1 MFKENQ
7 QNQKITVLGKSFSF
21 EEERR
26 AYFREEL
33 RKKLPELKKMEG
45 FPIGED
51 EDILNLSDA
60 PFYTA
65 CPNPWLNDF
74 IAEWEEEKR
83 ELEKQGK
90 RIKDFEVSLPYSV
103 DVEGGKNDTIFNAHS
118 YHTKIPHQ
126 SIIRYLMHY
135 TQPGDI
141 VFDGFCGTGMT
152 AVAASHCGNLSND
165 LKFEIESEFIG
176 EEIKMGTR
184 KAIVSDLSPIAS
196 HISYG
201 ANKKIDN
208 FSFKKIAIKI
218 LEDVEKELGYLYK
231 TRVNGKL
238 ENINYIIWSDLIVC
252 KSCNSEVLYWDCSFD
267 NKKNTIKEIFSCPKC
282 NFTINKRSVEKV
294 FETLFDE
301 LANETLKVAKTVPVI
316 INYGNGK
323 TRGIKLPDFND
334 IKLFDSINFEDID
347 KYTIAL
353 PSGYNLDQPIRSHG
367 YKYLHQLYTK
377 RNWLI
382 IKRIFE
388 KINEFSDEINHHH
401 NLVYWFTASLN
412 RLNKFNRYAVN
423 HKRHVGPLS
432 NTLYVSATPT
442 EISPFYFFK
451 TKLDIISKAKFI
463 EGGLVNIASA
473 TSLNIKDNSVDYI
486 FNDPPYGGNI
496 MYSELN
502 FIDEYWLKVFTNNKK
517 EAIENSS
524 QNKGKREY
532 QQLMFESLKEYYRI
546 IKPGKWMSVIFSN
559 TNAATWNAIQLAIQN
574 AGFVIADVSYLN
586 TNRPGLHGIIGPVA
600 VKQPLVISCYKPSSH
615 FDSKFSKNQFS
626 DLGAWTFVEDHLL
639 RLPVHI
645 IKDNSTTAIIERS
658 PKILFDR
665 LIAFYVQRG
674 LPVPIDGG
682 KFQQGLRERFI
693 ERDGMFFSN
702 EQVQEYDTKKS
713 ALPNFIQ
720 LSIFVA
726 NEQDSIY
733 WLRIILEKKRLMEQD
748 IQPLW
753 MKEVAGNMRAGDIL
767 PEMRTILEENFLKD
781 EHNKWYVPDPENE
794 VDLEKLRTKRL
805 LKQFEM
811 YKSEAAKSKGKI
823 KEIRVEALR
832 AGFKQCYQDKDFK
845 TIVYLGDRIP
855 NNLLM
860 EDEVLLQ
867 FYDIASSKV

>member
-1 MFKENQ
+1 MSTETQ
-7 QNQKITVLGKSFSF
+7 SKITVLGKTFNSD
-21 EEERR
+21 EERR
-26 AYFREEL
+26 SYFREEL
-33 RKKLPELKKMEG
+33 RKKLPKLKKMEG

-60 PFYTA
+60 PYYTA

-74 IAEWEEEKR
+74 IAEWEEEKM

-90 RIKDFEVSLPYSV
+90 RNVEFEVNLPYAV

-141 VFDGFCGTGMT
+141 VFDGFGGTGMT

-165 LKFEIESEFIG
+165 LKFQLENEFNKNG
-176 EEIKMGTR
+176 FNYGSR
-184 KAIVSDLSPIAS
+184 KSIVSDLSPIAT

-201 ANKKIDN
+201 ANKNFNN
-208 FSFKKIAIKI
+208 FSFKNIALKI
-218 LEDVEKELGYLYK
+218 LLDVEKELGSLYK
-231 TRVNGKL
+231 TRVNDKSF
-238 ENINYIIWSDLIVC
+238 NVNYIIWSDIIIC
-252 KSCNSEVLYWDCSFD
+252 SSCNSEVSYWDCSYD
-267 NKKNTIKEIFSCPKC
+267 NTNKKIKPSFSCPKC
-282 NFTINKRSVEKV
+282 NYIMNKRTVEKV
-294 FETLFDE
+294 FITYYDE
-301 LANETLKVAKTVPVI
+301 IAKETLKVAKTIPVI

-323 TRGIKLPDFND
+323 TRDSKLADSFD
-334 IKLFDSINFEDID
+334 LKLSDSINFDTID
-347 KYTIAL
+347 DYTILL

-382 IKRIFE
+382 IKTIFE
-388 KINEFSDEINHHH
+388 KINEHTDDISHYHH
-401 NLVYWFTASLN
+401 LVYWFTASLN
-412 RLNKFNRYAVN
+412 RLNKFNRYSIN
-423 HKRHVGPLS
+423 HSRHVGPLS

-442 EISPFYFFK
+442 EISPFYFFS
-451 TKLDIISKAKFI
+451 TKLDTISKAKFI

-473 TSLNIKDNSVDYI
+473 TSLNINDNSIDYI

-502 FIDEYWLKVFTNNKK
+502 LIDEYWLKIFTNNKK
-517 EAIENSS
+517 EAIENSN

-532 QQLMFESLKEYYRI
+532 QQLMFESLKEYFRI
-546 IKPGKWMSVIFSN
+546 LKPGKWMSVIFSN

-600 VKQPLVISCYKPSSH
+600 VKQPLVISCYKPSTV
-615 FDSKFSKNQFS
+615 FDNKFSKTQFTN
-626 DLGAWTFVEDHLL
+626 LGPWTFIEDHLL
-639 RLPVHI
+639 RLPIHI
-645 IKDNSTTAIIERS
+645 EKNNTTTPIIERS

-665 LIAFYVQRG
+665 LIAFYVQRA

-682 KFQQGLRERFI
+682 NFQQGLRERYI
-693 ERDGMFFSN
+693 ERDGMFFTN
-702 EQVQEYDTKKS
+702 EQVQEYDSKK
-713 ALPNFIQ
+713 AAVPNFTQ
-720 LSIFVA
+720 LSIFVT

-733 WLRIILEKKRLMEQD
+733 WLRSLLEKERKAEQD

-753 MKEVAGNMRAGDIL
+753 MKEVAGNMRTGDVL

-781 EHNKWYVPDPENE
+781 IHDKWYVPDHENE
-794 VDLEKLRTKRL
+794 ADLEKLRNKRL
-805 LKQFEM
+805 LKQFEV
-811 YKSEAAKSKGKI
+811 YKTEAANPKAKI
-823 KEIRVEALR
+823 KEFRVEALR

-845 TIVYLGDRIP
+845 TIVTLGDRIP

-860 EDEVLLQ
+860 EDEILLQ
-867 FYDIASSKV
+867 FYDIASSRV